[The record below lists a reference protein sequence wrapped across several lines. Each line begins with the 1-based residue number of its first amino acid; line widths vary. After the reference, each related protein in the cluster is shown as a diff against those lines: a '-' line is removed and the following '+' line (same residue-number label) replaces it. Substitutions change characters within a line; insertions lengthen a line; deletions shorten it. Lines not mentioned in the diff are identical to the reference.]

1 MVGEITRS
9 ENVAAEG
16 YELGRSAGHPDATL
30 YYGILRFNVRF
41 ERGDLVDVAND
52 VERIAAAN
60 PGVASLRATLALVY
74 GETGQLDKARPLFE
88 ELVDQLGD
96 IPQEASWP
104 RAVAQAAMV
113 CARLGDQRR
122 AQVML
127 ELLLPYRGQ
136 MICTG
141 VSWVGAVAHYV
152 GILEAVLGRFDDANA
167 SLVDAEA
174 AHARVPAPT
183 WLARTR
189 LERAR
194 VLLARRAPGDAD
206 QARELLG
213 KALDAARRYGLSSVE
228 RTVTALL
235 DQTASV
241 VP

>member
-1 MVGEITRS
+1 
-9 ENVAAEG
+9 
-16 YELGRSAGHPDATL
+16 
-30 YYGILRFNVRF
+30 
-41 ERGDLVDVAND
+41 
-52 VERIAAAN
+52 
-60 PGVASLRATLALVY
+60 
-74 GETGQLDKARPLFE
+74 
-88 ELVDQLGD
+88 
-96 IPQEASWP
+96 
-104 RAVAQAAMV
+104 MV